1 MIVPYL
7 RQDLEIFRGNS
18 REDGSPAWLLYD
30 AVRNKY
36 FTLGLTAFRL
46 INNWSGGEDIQNFEK
61 KINSQGIETTGDE
74 IKSFVSFL
82 QQNNLIIQPQGQG
95 VPFLMQQKN
104 SLKKSWLMHL
114 IHSYLFFKVPLFKPD
129 EWLER
134 TLDKVKFLGSK
145 KIRNIIYLLGFI
157 GLFFVIQQFENFTKT
172 FLYFFSFK
180 GLMIYFITLIL
191 VKCLHELGHAYVAKY
206 HGCRVSAIGI
216 AFLVFFPFLY
226 TDTTDAWR
234 LRNHKDRLLI
244 NFAGILTELHLAL
257 IATFVWGILPE
268 GGLKSAAFF
277 IATTSWI
284 SSIVIN
290 VSPFMRFDGYYVFS
304 DWLKAEN
311 LQPRSFA
318 LAKWKIRE
326 TLFGFNHKP
335 PEEINPSR
343 RWTFIIYAWSTWIYR
358 FFLFIGIALLVY
370 YFAFKVLGIILFVIE
385 IYWFIMLPIL
395 KELKQWWMMRS
406 EIKINKQSFRTISIL
421 IICLMILFLPWKSSM
436 KIPAIY
442 VSEKYSKIYAPYPAK
457 IKEVFIVKEQEVD
470 LGQNL
475 IELYSPELDE
485 EINSIQRK
493 IQLTKTK
500 INRMSGTSGNMDEY
514 LTYQQRFIALQS
526 ELSGLIKIREK
537 LVIKA
542 PNKGKVKDLASLSNN
557 MWVSNLDQLLGIVHY
572 GTGNVKAFIKEEQI
586 DRFQENTPAVFIP
599 NDGDHKKIHLISK
612 KLDLSAVNNL
622 PYISLASIHNGPI
635 GIRNFTSGEYQYRP
649 ETAHY
654 VADFKLVNKSSIK
667 FELPGYVH
675 IEGSRY
681 SPFVKLFKMYL
692 LFLSEKVAYNKD

>member
-1 MIVPYL
+1 MIIPYL

-36 FTLGLTAFRL
+36 FTVGLTAFRL
-46 INNWSGGEDIQNFEK
+46 IKNWRGGEDIQNFEK

-74 IKSFVSFL
+74 IKSFIGFL

-104 SLKKSWLMHL
+104 SLKKSWIMNL
-114 IHSYLFFKVPLFKPD
+114 IHSYLFFKIPLFTPD
-129 EWLER
+129 EWLGR
-134 TLDKVKFLGSK
+134 TLNKVKFLGSK
-145 KIRNIIYLLGFI
+145 KIRNIIYILGFI

-172 FLYFFSFK
+172 FLYFFSLK
-180 GLMIYFITLIL
+180 GLMIYFITLVF
-191 VKCLHELGHAYVAKY
+191 VKCLHELGHAYIAKY

-257 IATFVWGILPE
+257 IATFVWGVLPE

-284 SSIVIN
+284 SSIAIN

-335 PEEINPSR
+335 PEEISPSR
-343 RWTFIIYAWSTWIYR
+343 RWTFIIYAWSTWVYR

-370 YFAFKVLGIILFVIE
+370 YFAFKVLGIILFAIE
-385 IYWFIMLPIL
+385 IYWFIMLPII
-395 KELKQWWMMRS
+395 KEMKQWWMMRS
-406 EIKINKQSFRTISIL
+406 EMKLNKQTFRTISIL
-421 IICLMILFLPWKSSM
+421 TITLMVLFLPWKSSM
-436 KIPAIY
+436 KIPAVYI
-442 VSEKYSKIYAPYPAK
+442 SEKYSKIYSPYPAK
-457 IKEVFIVKEQEVD
+457 IKSVFITKDQEVEA
-470 LGQNL
+470 GQNL
-475 IELYSPELDE
+475 IELYSPELDK
-485 EINSIQRK
+485 EINSIRRK
-493 IQLTKTK
+493 LLLTKTK

-514 LTYQQRFIALQS
+514 LTYNQRLIALQS
-526 ELSGLIKIREK
+526 ELSGLTKTREK

-542 PNKGKVKDLASLSNN
+542 PNKGKVKDLVSLSNE

-572 GTGNVKAFIKEEQI
+572 GTGNVKAFIREEQI

-599 NDGDHKKIHLISK
+599 NDGDHKKIHLISN
-612 KLDLSAVNNL
+612 KLDLSSVNNL
-622 PYISLASIHNGPI
+622 PYVALASIHSGPI
-635 GIRNFTSGEYQYRP
+635 AIRNFTSGEYQYRP

-654 VADFKLVNKSSIK
+654 IADFKLVNKSSIK

-675 IEGSRY
+675 VEGNRY
-681 SPFVKLFKMYL
+681 SPFVRFFRNVFSVLIRESGF
-692 LFLSEKVAYNKD
+692 

>member
-1 MIVPYL
+1 MIIPYL

-46 INNWSGGEDIQNFEK
+46 IKNWRGGEDIQNFEK
-61 KINSQGIETTGDE
+61 KINTQGIETTGDE
-74 IKSFVSFL
+74 IKSFVGFL

-95 VPFLMQQKN
+95 VPYLMQQKN
-104 SLKKSWLMHL
+104 SLKKSWLMNL
-114 IHSYLFFKVPLFKPD
+114 IHSYLFFKIPLFTPD
-129 EWLER
+129 EWLGR
-134 TLDKVKFLGSK
+134 TYNKVKFLGSK
-145 KIRNIIYLLGFI
+145 KVRNIIYILGFI
-157 GLFFVIQQFENFTKT
+157 GLFLVIQQFENFSKT
-172 FLYFFSFK
+172 FLYFFSIK
-180 GLMIYFITLIL
+180 GLMLYFITLVF
-191 VKCLHELGHAYVAKY
+191 VKCLHELGHAYIAKH

-234 LRNHKDRLLI
+234 LRNHKERLLI
-244 NFAGILTELHLAL
+244 NFAGIFTELHLAL

-284 SSIVIN
+284 SSIAIN

-318 LAKWKIRE
+318 LAKWKTRE

-343 RWTFIIYAWSTWIYR
+343 RWTFIIYAWSTWVYR
-358 FFLFIGIALLVY
+358 LFLFIGIALLVY
-370 YFAFKVLGIILFVIE
+370 YFAFKVLGIILFAIE
-385 IYWFIMLPIL
+385 IYWFIMLPII
-395 KELKQWWMMRS
+395 KEMKQWWMMRS
-406 EIKINKQSFRTISIL
+406 EMRINKQTFRTTAIL
-421 IICLMILFLPWKSSM
+421 IITLMVLFLPWKSSM
-436 KIPAIY
+436 KIPAVYI
-442 VSEKYSKIYAPYPAK
+442 SEKYSKIYSPYPAK
-457 IKEVFIVKEQEVD
+457 IKSVLITKDQEVEV
-470 LGQNL
+470 GQNL
-475 IELYSPELDE
+475 IELYSPELDKD
-485 EINSIQRK
+485 INSIRRK
-493 IQLTKTK
+493 ILLTKTK

-514 LTYQQRFIALQS
+514 LTYNQRLIALKS
-526 ELSGLIKIREK
+526 ELSGLTKTKEK
-537 LVIKA
+537 LVVKA
-542 PNKGKVKDLASLSNN
+542 PNKGKVKDLVSLSNE

-572 GTGNVKAFIKEEQI
+572 GTGSVKAFIREEHI

-599 NDGDHKKIHLISK
+599 NDGDHKKIHLISS
-612 KLDLSAVNNL
+612 KLDLSSVNNL
-622 PYISLASIHNGPI
+622 PYIALSSIHSGPI
-635 GIRNFTSGEYQYRP
+635 AIRNFTSGEYQYRP

-654 VADFKLVNKSSIK
+654 VADFKLVNESRIK

-675 IEGSRY
+675 VEGNRY
-681 SPFVKLFKMYL
+681 SPFIRFFRNVFSVLIRESGF
-692 LFLSEKVAYNKD
+692 

>member
-1 MIVPYL
+1 MIIPYL

-36 FTLGLTAFRL
+36 FTVGLTAFRL
-46 INNWSGGEDIQNFEK
+46 IKNWRGGEDIQNFEK

-74 IKSFVSFL
+74 IKSFIGFL

-95 VPFLMQQKN
+95 VPYLMQQKN
-104 SLKKSWLMHL
+104 SLKKSWIMNL
-114 IHSYLFFKVPLFKPD
+114 IHSYLFFKIPLFTPD
-129 EWLER
+129 EWLGR
-134 TLDKVKFLGSK
+134 TLHKVKFLGSK
-145 KIRNIIYLLGFI
+145 KIRNIIYILGFI
-157 GLFFVIQQFENFTKT
+157 GLFLVIQQFENFAKT

-180 GLMIYFITLIL
+180 GLMIYFVTLVF
-191 VKCLHELGHAYVAKY
+191 VKCLHELGHAYIAKY

-284 SSIVIN
+284 SSIAIN

-318 LAKWKIRE
+318 LAKWKVRE

-343 RWTFIIYAWSTWIYR
+343 RWTFIIYAWSTWVYR

-370 YFAFKVLGIILFVIE
+370 YFAFKVLGIILFAIE
-385 IYWFIMLPIL
+385 IYWFIMLPII
-395 KELKQWWMMRS
+395 KEMKQWWMMRS
-406 EIKINKQSFRTISIL
+406 EMKLNKQTFRTVCIL
-421 IICLMILFLPWKSSM
+421 IITLMVLFLPWKSSM
-436 KIPAIY
+436 KIPAVYI
-442 VSEKYSKIYAPYPAK
+442 SEKYSKIYSPYPAK
-457 IKEVFIVKEQEVD
+457 IKSVFITKDQEVEA
-470 LGQNL
+470 GQNL
-475 IELYSPELDE
+475 IELYSPGLDQ
-485 EINSIQRK
+485 EINSIRRK
-493 IQLTKTK
+493 ILLTKTK

-514 LTYQQRFIALQS
+514 LTYNQRLIALQS
-526 ELSGLIKIREK
+526 ELSGLTKTKEK

-542 PNKGKVKDLASLSNN
+542 PNKGKVKDLVSLSNE

-572 GTGNVKAFIKEEQI
+572 GTGNVKAFIREEQI

-599 NDGDHKKIHLISK
+599 NDGDHKKIHLISN
-612 KLDLSAVNNL
+612 KLDLSSVNNL
-622 PYISLASIHNGPI
+622 PYIALASIHNGPI
-635 GIRNFTSGEYQYRP
+635 AIRNFTSGEYQYRP

-654 VADFKLVNKSSIK
+654 VADFKLVNESRIK

-675 IEGSRY
+675 VEGNRY
-681 SPFVKLFKMYL
+681 SPFVRFFRNVFSVLIRESGF
-692 LFLSEKVAYNKD
+692 

>member
-1 MIVPYL
+1 MIIPYL

-46 INNWSGGEDIQNFEK
+46 IKNWRGGEDIQNFEK
-61 KINSQGIETTGDE
+61 KINTQGIETTGEE
-74 IKSFVSFL
+74 IKSFVGFL

-95 VPFLMQQKN
+95 VAYLMQQKN
-104 SLKKSWLMHL
+104 SLKKSWIMNL
-114 IHSYLFFKVPLFKPD
+114 IHSYLFFKIPLFTPD
-129 EWLER
+129 EWLGR
-134 TLDKVKFLGSK
+134 TFSKVKFLGSK
-145 KIRNIIYLLGFI
+145 KIRNIIYILGFI
-157 GLFFVIQQFENFTKT
+157 GLFLVIQQFENFAKT
-172 FLYFFSFK
+172 FLYFFSIK
-180 GLMIYFITLIL
+180 GLMLYFITLVF
-191 VKCLHELGHAYVAKY
+191 VKCLHELGHAYVAKHY
-206 HGCRVSAIGI
+206 GCRVSAIGI

-234 LRNHKDRLLI
+234 LRNHKERLLI

-284 SSIVIN
+284 SSIAIN

-311 LQPRSFA
+311 LQPRAFA
-318 LAKWKIRE
+318 LAKWKTRE

-370 YFAFKVLGIILFVIE
+370 YFAFKVLGIILFAIE
-385 IYWFIMLPIL
+385 IYWFIMLPII
-395 KELKQWWMMRS
+395 KEMKQWWLMRS
-406 EIKINKQSFRTISIL
+406 EMKINKQTFRTTAIL
-421 IICLMILFLPWKSSM
+421 IITLMVLFLPWKSSM
-436 KIPAIY
+436 KIPAVY
-442 VSEKYSKIYAPYPAK
+442 VSEKYSKIYSPYPAK
-457 IKEVFIVKEQEVD
+457 IRSVFVTKDQEVEA
-470 LGQNL
+470 GQNL
-475 IELYSPELDE
+475 IELYSPRLDK
-485 EINSIQRK
+485 EINSIRRK
-493 IQLTKTK
+493 ILLTKTK

-514 LTYQQRFIALQS
+514 LTYNQRLIALQS
-526 ELSGLIKIREK
+526 EFSGLTQTKEK
-537 LVIKA
+537 LIIKA
-542 PNKGKVKDLASLSNN
+542 PNKGKVKDLVSLSSE

-572 GTGNVKAFIKEEQI
+572 GTGNVKAFIREEQI

-599 NDGDHKKIHLISK
+599 NDGDHKKIHLISN
-612 KLDLSAVNNL
+612 KLDLSSVNNL
-622 PYISLASIHNGPI
+622 PYIALASIHSGPI
-635 GIRNFTSGEYQYRP
+635 AIRNFTSGEYQYRP

-654 VADFKLVNKSSIK
+654 IADFKLVNESPIK

-675 IEGSRY
+675 VEGNRY
-681 SPFVKLFKMYL
+681 SPFIRFFRNVFSVLIRESGF
-692 LFLSEKVAYNKD
+692 

>member
-1 MIVPYL
+1 MIIPYL

-36 FTLGLTAFRL
+36 FTVGLTAFRL
-46 INNWSGGEDIQNFEK
+46 IKNWRGGEDIQNFEK

-74 IKSFVSFL
+74 IKSFIGFL

-104 SLKKSWLMHL
+104 SLKKSWIMNL
-114 IHSYLFFKVPLFKPD
+114 IHSYLFFKIPLFTPD
-129 EWLER
+129 EWLGR
-134 TLDKVKFLGSK
+134 TLNKVKFLGSK
-145 KIRNIIYLLGFI
+145 KIRNIIYILGFI

-172 FLYFFSFK
+172 FLYFFSLK
-180 GLMIYFITLIL
+180 GLMIYFITLVF
-191 VKCLHELGHAYVAKY
+191 VKCLHELGHAYIAKY

-257 IATFVWGILPE
+257 IATFVWGVLPE

-284 SSIVIN
+284 SSIAIN

-335 PEEINPSR
+335 PEEISPSR
-343 RWTFIIYAWSTWIYR
+343 RWTFIIYAWSTWVYR

-370 YFAFKVLGIILFVIE
+370 YFAFKVLGIILFAIE
-385 IYWFIMLPIL
+385 IYWFIMLPII
-395 KELKQWWMMRS
+395 KEMKQWWMMRS
-406 EIKINKQSFRTISIL
+406 EMKLNKQTFRTISIL
-421 IICLMILFLPWKSSM
+421 TITLMVLFLPWKSSM
-436 KIPAIY
+436 KIPAVYI
-442 VSEKYSKIYAPYPAK
+442 SEKYSKIYSPYPAK
-457 IKEVFIVKEQEVD
+457 IKSVFITKDQEVEA
-470 LGQNL
+470 GQNL
-475 IELYSPELDE
+475 IELYSPELDK
-485 EINSIQRK
+485 EINSIRRK
-493 IQLTKTK
+493 LLLTKTK

-514 LTYQQRFIALQS
+514 LTYNQRLIALQS
-526 ELSGLIKIREK
+526 ELSGLTKTKEK

-542 PNKGKVKDLASLSNN
+542 PNKGKVKDLVSLSNE

-572 GTGNVKAFIKEEQI
+572 GTGNVKAFIREEQI

-599 NDGDHKKIHLISK
+599 NDGDHKKIHLISN
-612 KLDLSAVNNL
+612 KLDLSSVNNL
-622 PYISLASIHNGPI
+622 PYVALASIHSGPI
-635 GIRNFTSGEYQYRP
+635 AIRNFTSGEYQYRP

-654 VADFKLVNKSSIK
+654 IADFKLVNKSSIK

-675 IEGSRY
+675 VEGNRY
-681 SPFVKLFKMYL
+681 SPFVRFFRNVFSVLIRESGF
-692 LFLSEKVAYNKD
+692 

>member
-1 MIVPYL
+1 MIIPYL

-36 FTLGLTAFRL
+36 FTVGLTAFRL
-46 INNWSGGEDIQNFEK
+46 IKNWRGGEDIQNFEK
-61 KINSQGIETTGDE
+61 KINSQGIETTGEE
-74 IKSFVSFL
+74 IKSFIGFL

-104 SLKKSWLMHL
+104 SLKKSWIMNL
-114 IHSYLFFKVPLFKPD
+114 IHSYLFFKIPLFTPD
-129 EWLER
+129 EWLGR
-134 TLDKVKFLGSK
+134 TLNKVKFLGSK
-145 KIRNIIYLLGFI
+145 KIRNIIYILGFI

-172 FLYFFSFK
+172 FLYFFSLK
-180 GLMIYFITLIL
+180 GLMIYFITLVF
-191 VKCLHELGHAYVAKY
+191 VKCLHELGHAYIAKY

-257 IATFVWGILPE
+257 IATFVWGVLPE

-284 SSIVIN
+284 SSIAIN

-318 LAKWKIRE
+318 LAKWKVRE

-335 PEEINPSR
+335 PEEISPSR
-343 RWTFIIYAWSTWIYR
+343 RWTFIIYAWSTWVYR

-370 YFAFKVLGIILFVIE
+370 YFAFKVLGIILFAIE
-385 IYWFIMLPIL
+385 IYWFIMLPII
-395 KELKQWWMMRS
+395 KEMKQWWMMRS
-406 EIKINKQSFRTISIL
+406 EMKLNKQTFRTISIL
-421 IICLMILFLPWKSSM
+421 TITLMVLFLPWKSSM
-436 KIPAIY
+436 KIPAVYI
-442 VSEKYSKIYAPYPAK
+442 SEKYSKIYSPYPAK
-457 IKEVFIVKEQEVD
+457 IKSVFITKDQEVEA
-470 LGQNL
+470 GQNL
-475 IELYSPELDE
+475 IELYSPELDK
-485 EINSIQRK
+485 EINSIRRK
-493 IQLTKTK
+493 ILLTKTK

-514 LTYQQRFIALQS
+514 LTYNQRLIALQS
-526 ELSGLIKIREK
+526 ELSGLTKTKEK

-542 PNKGKVKDLASLSNN
+542 PNKGKVKDLVSLSNE

-572 GTGNVKAFIKEEQI
+572 GTGNVKAFIREEQI

-599 NDGDHKKIHLISK
+599 NDGDHKKIHLISN
-612 KLDLSAVNNL
+612 KLDLSSVNNL
-622 PYISLASIHNGPI
+622 PYVALASIHSGPI
-635 GIRNFTSGEYQYRP
+635 AIRNFTSGEYQYRP

-654 VADFKLVNKSSIK
+654 IADFKLVNKSSIK

-675 IEGSRY
+675 VEGNRY
-681 SPFVKLFKMYL
+681 SPFVRFFRNVFSVLIRESGF
-692 LFLSEKVAYNKD
+692 

>member
-1 MIVPYL
+1 MIIPYL

-36 FTLGLTAFRL
+36 FTVGLTAFRL
-46 INNWSGGEDIQNFEK
+46 IKNWRGGEDIQNFEK

-74 IKSFVSFL
+74 IKSFIGFL

-104 SLKKSWLMHL
+104 SLKKSWIMNL
-114 IHSYLFFKVPLFKPD
+114 IHSYLFFKIPLFTPD
-129 EWLER
+129 EWLGR
-134 TLDKVKFLGSK
+134 TLNKVKFLGSK
-145 KIRNIIYLLGFI
+145 KIRNIIYILGFI

-172 FLYFFSFK
+172 FLYFFSIK
-180 GLMIYFITLIL
+180 GLMIYFITLVF
-191 VKCLHELGHAYVAKY
+191 VKCLHELGHAYIAKY

-257 IATFVWGILPE
+257 IATFVWGVLPE

-284 SSIVIN
+284 SSIAIN

-335 PEEINPSR
+335 PEEISPSR
-343 RWTFIIYAWSTWIYR
+343 RWTFIIYAWSTWVYR

-370 YFAFKVLGIILFVIE
+370 YFAFKVLGIILFAIE
-385 IYWFIMLPIL
+385 IYWFIMLPII
-395 KELKQWWMMRS
+395 KEMKQWWMMRS
-406 EIKINKQSFRTISIL
+406 EMKLNKQTFRTISIL
-421 IICLMILFLPWKSSM
+421 TITLMVLFLPWKSSM
-436 KIPAIY
+436 KIPAVYI
-442 VSEKYSKIYAPYPAK
+442 SEKYSKIYSPYPAK
-457 IKEVFIVKEQEVD
+457 IKSVFITKDQEVEA
-470 LGQNL
+470 GQNL
-475 IELYSPELDE
+475 IELYSPELDK
-485 EINSIQRK
+485 EINSIRRK
-493 IQLTKTK
+493 LLLTKTK

-514 LTYQQRFIALQS
+514 LTYNQRLIALQS
-526 ELSGLIKIREK
+526 ELSGLTKTKEK

-542 PNKGKVKDLASLSNN
+542 PNKGKVKDLVSLSNE

-572 GTGNVKAFIKEEQI
+572 GTGNVKAFIREEQI

-599 NDGDHKKIHLISK
+599 NDGDHKKIHLISN
-612 KLDLSAVNNL
+612 KLDLSSVNNL
-622 PYISLASIHNGPI
+622 PYVALASIHSGPI
-635 GIRNFTSGEYQYRP
+635 AIRNFTSGEYQYRP

-654 VADFKLVNKSSIK
+654 IADFKLVNKSSIK

-675 IEGSRY
+675 VEGNRY
-681 SPFVKLFKMYL
+681 SPFVRFFRNVFSVLIRESGF
-692 LFLSEKVAYNKD
+692 

>member
-1 MIVPYL
+1 MIIPYL

-36 FTLGLTAFRL
+36 FTVGLTAFRL
-46 INNWSGGEDIQNFEK
+46 IKNWRGGEDIQNFEK

-74 IKSFVSFL
+74 IKSFIGFL

-95 VPFLMQQKN
+95 VPYLMQQKN
-104 SLKKSWLMHL
+104 SLKKSWIMNL
-114 IHSYLFFKVPLFKPD
+114 IHSYLFFKIPLFTPD
-129 EWLER
+129 EWLGR
-134 TLDKVKFLGSK
+134 TFSKVKFLGSK
-145 KIRNIIYLLGFI
+145 KIRNIIYILGFI
-157 GLFFVIQQFENFTKT
+157 GLFLVIQQFENFAKT
-172 FLYFFSFK
+172 FLYFFSIK
-180 GLMIYFITLIL
+180 GLMLYFITLVF
-191 VKCLHELGHAYVAKY
+191 VKCLHELGHAYVAKHY
-206 HGCRVSAIGI
+206 GCRVSAIGI

-234 LRNHKDRLLI
+234 LRNHKERLLI

-284 SSIVIN
+284 SSIAIN

-311 LQPRSFA
+311 LQPRAFA
-318 LAKWKIRE
+318 LAKWKTRE

-343 RWTFIIYAWSTWIYR
+343 RWTFIIYAWSTSIYR

-370 YFAFKVLGIILFVIE
+370 YFAFKVLGIILFAIE
-385 IYWFIMLPIL
+385 IYWFIMLPII
-395 KELKQWWMMRS
+395 KEMKQWWLMRS
-406 EIKINKQSFRTISIL
+406 EMKINKQTFRTTAIL
-421 IICLMILFLPWKSSM
+421 IITLMVLFLPWKSSM
-436 KIPAIY
+436 KIPAVY
-442 VSEKYSKIYAPYPAK
+442 VSEKYSKIYSPYPAK
-457 IKEVFIVKEQEVD
+457 IRSVFVTKDQEVEA
-470 LGQNL
+470 GQNL
-475 IELYSPELDE
+475 IELYSPRLDQ
-485 EINSIQRK
+485 EINSIRRK
-493 IQLTKTK
+493 ILLTKTK

-514 LTYQQRFIALQS
+514 LTYNQRLIALQS
-526 ELSGLIKIREK
+526 ELSGLTQTKEK

-542 PNKGKVKDLASLSNN
+542 PNKGKVKDLVSLSSE

-572 GTGNVKAFIKEEQI
+572 GTGNVKAFIREEQI

-599 NDGDHKKIHLISK
+599 NDGDHKKIHLISN
-612 KLDLSAVNNL
+612 KLDLSSVNNL
-622 PYISLASIHNGPI
+622 PYIALASIHSGPI
-635 GIRNFTSGEYQYRP
+635 AIRNFTSGEYQYRP

-654 VADFKLVNKSSIK
+654 IADFKLVNQSPIK

-675 IEGSRY
+675 VEGNRY
-681 SPFVKLFKMYL
+681 SPFIRFFRNVFSVLIRESGF
-692 LFLSEKVAYNKD
+692 

>member
-1 MIVPYL
+1 MIIPYL

-36 FTLGLTAFRL
+36 FTVGLTAFRL
-46 INNWSGGEDIQNFEK
+46 IKNWRGGEDIQNFEK

-74 IKSFVSFL
+74 IKSFIGFL

-104 SLKKSWLMHL
+104 SLKKSWIMNL
-114 IHSYLFFKVPLFKPD
+114 IHSYLFFKIPLFTPD
-129 EWLER
+129 EWLGR
-134 TLDKVKFLGSK
+134 TLNKVKFLGSK
-145 KIRNIIYLLGFI
+145 KIRNIIYILGFI

-172 FLYFFSFK
+172 FLYFFSLK
-180 GLMIYFITLIL
+180 GLMIYFITLVF
-191 VKCLHELGHAYVAKY
+191 VKCLHELGHAYIAKY

-257 IATFVWGILPE
+257 IATFVWGVLPE

-284 SSIVIN
+284 SSIAIN

-335 PEEINPSR
+335 PEEISPSR
-343 RWTFIIYAWSTWIYR
+343 RWTFIIYAWSTWVYR

-370 YFAFKVLGIILFVIE
+370 YFAFKVLGIILFAIE
-385 IYWFIMLPIL
+385 IYWFIMLPII
-395 KELKQWWMMRS
+395 KEMKQWWMMRS
-406 EIKINKQSFRTISIL
+406 EMKLNKQTFRTISIL
-421 IICLMILFLPWKSSM
+421 TITLMVLFLPWKSSM
-436 KIPAIY
+436 KIPAVYI
-442 VSEKYSKIYAPYPAK
+442 SEKYSKIYSPYPAK
-457 IKEVFIVKEQEVD
+457 IKSVFITKDQEVEA
-470 LGQNL
+470 GQNL
-475 IELYSPELDE
+475 IELYSPELDK
-485 EINSIQRK
+485 EINSIRRK
-493 IQLTKTK
+493 ILLTKTK

-514 LTYQQRFIALQS
+514 LTYNQRLIALQS
-526 ELSGLIKIREK
+526 ELSGLTKTKEK

-542 PNKGKVKDLASLSNN
+542 PNKGKVKDLVSLSND

-572 GTGNVKAFIKEEQI
+572 GTGNVKAFIREEQI

-599 NDGDHKKIHLISK
+599 NDGDHKKIHLISN
-612 KLDLSAVNNL
+612 KLDLSSVNNL
-622 PYISLASIHNGPI
+622 PYVALASIHSGPI
-635 GIRNFTSGEYQYRP
+635 AIRNFTSGEYQYRP

-654 VADFKLVNKSSIK
+654 IADFKLVNKSSIK

-675 IEGSRY
+675 VEGNRY
-681 SPFVKLFKMYL
+681 SPFVRFFRNVFSVLIRESGF
-692 LFLSEKVAYNKD
+692 

>member
-1 MIVPYL
+1 MIIPYL

-36 FTLGLTAFRL
+36 FTVGLTAFRL
-46 INNWSGGEDIQNFEK
+46 IKNWRGGEDIQNFEK

-74 IKSFVSFL
+74 IKSFIGFL

-104 SLKKSWLMHL
+104 SLKKSWIMNL
-114 IHSYLFFKVPLFKPD
+114 IHSYLFFKIPLFTPD
-129 EWLER
+129 EWLGR
-134 TLDKVKFLGSK
+134 TLNKVKFLGSK
-145 KIRNIIYLLGFI
+145 KIRNIIYILGFI

-172 FLYFFSFK
+172 FLYFFSLK
-180 GLMIYFITLIL
+180 GLMIYFITLVF
-191 VKCLHELGHAYVAKY
+191 VKCLHELGHAYIAKY

-257 IATFVWGILPE
+257 IATFVWGVLPE

-284 SSIVIN
+284 SSIAIN

-335 PEEINPSR
+335 PEEISPSR
-343 RWTFIIYAWSTWIYR
+343 RWTFIIYAWSTWVYR

-370 YFAFKVLGIILFVIE
+370 YFAFKVLGIILFAIE
-385 IYWFIMLPIL
+385 IYWFIMLPII
-395 KELKQWWMMRS
+395 KEMKQWWMMRS
-406 EIKINKQSFRTISIL
+406 EMKLNKQTFRTISIL
-421 IICLMILFLPWKSSM
+421 TITLMVLFLPWKSSM
-436 KIPAIY
+436 KIPAVYI
-442 VSEKYSKIYAPYPAK
+442 SEKYSKIYSPYPAK
-457 IKEVFIVKEQEVD
+457 IKSVFITKDQEVEA
-470 LGQNL
+470 GQNL
-475 IELYSPELDE
+475 IELYSPELDK
-485 EINSIQRK
+485 EINSIRRK
-493 IQLTKTK
+493 LLLTKTK

-514 LTYQQRFIALQS
+514 LTYNQRLIALQS
-526 ELSGLIKIREK
+526 ELSGLTKTREK

-542 PNKGKVKDLASLSNN
+542 PNKGKVKDLVSLSNE

-572 GTGNVKAFIKEEQI
+572 GTGNVKAFIREEQI

-599 NDGDHKKIHLISK
+599 NDGDHKKIHLISN
-612 KLDLSAVNNL
+612 KLDLSSVNNL
-622 PYISLASIHNGPI
+622 PYVALASIHNGPI
-635 GIRNFTSGEYQYRP
+635 AIRNFTSGEYQYRP

-654 VADFKLVNKSSIK
+654 IADFKLVNKSSIK

-675 IEGSRY
+675 VEGNRY
-681 SPFVKLFKMYL
+681 SPFVRFFRNVFSVLIRESGF
-692 LFLSEKVAYNKD
+692 

>member
-1 MIVPYL
+1 MIIPYL
-7 RQDLEIFRGNS
+7 RQDLEILRGNS

-36 FTLGLTAFRL
+36 FTLGLTAFKL
-46 INNWSGGEDIQNFEK
+46 IKNWKGGEDIQNFEK
-61 KINSQGIETTGDE
+61 KINLEGIETNSDE
-74 IKSFVSFL
+74 IKSFIGFL
-82 QQNNLIIQPQGQG
+82 QQNNLILQPSGQN
-95 VPFLMQQKN
+95 VSYLLQQKN
-104 SLKKSWLMHL
+104 SMKKSWMLNL
-114 IHSYLFFKVPLFKPD
+114 VHSYLFFKIPLFKPD
-129 EWLER
+129 EWLGKN
-134 TLDKVKFLGSK
+134 LSKVKNLGSAK
-145 KIRNIIYLLGFI
+145 FRNLIYILGFI
-157 GLFFVIQQFENFTKT
+157 GICLVIQQFEVFKKT
-172 FLYFFSFK
+172 FLYFFTFN
-180 GLMIYFITLIL
+180 GLMLYFITLIL
-191 VKCLHELGHAYVAKY
+191 VKCLHELGHAFVAKNY
-206 HGCRVSAIGI
+206 GCRVSAIGI

-234 LRNHKDRLLI
+234 LRNHKERLLI

-257 IATFVWGILPE
+257 IATFIWGLLPE
-268 GGLKSAAFF
+268 GGLKSAMFF

-284 SSIVIN
+284 SSLLIN

-318 LAKWKIRE
+318 LARWKIRE
-326 TLFGFNHKP
+326 TLFGLNHKP

-343 RWTFIIYAWSTWIYR
+343 RWTFIVYAWATWLYR

-370 YFAFKVLGIILFVIE
+370 HLAFKILGIILFIIE

-675 IEGSRY
+675 VEGNRY
-681 SPFVKLFKMYL
+681 SPFVRFFRNVFSVLVRESGF
-692 LFLSEKVAYNKD
+692 

>member
-1 MIVPYL
+1 MIIPYL

-46 INNWSGGEDIQNFEK
+46 IKNWRGGEDIQNFEK
-61 KINSQGIETTGDE
+61 KINTQGIETTGDE
-74 IKSFVSFL
+74 IKSFVGFL

-95 VPFLMQQKN
+95 VPYLMQQKN
-104 SLKKSWLMHL
+104 SLKKSWLMNL
-114 IHSYLFFKVPLFKPD
+114 IHSYLFFKIPLFTPD
-129 EWLER
+129 EWLGR
-134 TLDKVKFLGSK
+134 TYNKVKFLGSK
-145 KIRNIIYLLGFI
+145 KIRNIIYILGFI
-157 GLFFVIQQFENFTKT
+157 GLFLVIQQFENFSKT
-172 FLYFFSFK
+172 FLYFFSIK
-180 GLMIYFITLIL
+180 GLMLYFITLVF
-191 VKCLHELGHAYVAKY
+191 VKCLHELGHAYIAKH

-234 LRNHKDRLLI
+234 LRNHKERLLI
-244 NFAGILTELHLAL
+244 NFAGIFTELHLAL
-257 IATFVWGILPE
+257 IATFVWGVLPE

-284 SSIVIN
+284 SSIAIN

-318 LAKWKIRE
+318 LAKWKTRE

-343 RWTFIIYAWSTWIYR
+343 RWTFIIYAWSTWVYR
-358 FFLFIGIALLVY
+358 LFLFIGIALLVY
-370 YFAFKVLGIILFVIE
+370 YFAFKVLGIILFAIE
-385 IYWFIMLPIL
+385 IYWFIMLPII
-395 KELKQWWMMRS
+395 KEIKQWWLMRS
-406 EIKINKQSFRTISIL
+406 EMRINKQTFRTTAIL
-421 IICLMILFLPWKSSM
+421 IITLMVLFLPWKSSM
-436 KIPAIY
+436 KIPAVYI
-442 VSEKYSKIYAPYPAK
+442 SEKYSKIYSPYSAK
-457 IKEVFIVKEQEVD
+457 IKSVLITKDQEVE

-475 IELYSPELDE
+475 IELYSPELDKD
-485 EINSIQRK
+485 INSIRRK
-493 IQLTKTK
+493 ILLTKTK
-500 INRMSGTSGNMDEY
+500 INRISGTSGNMDEY
-514 LTYQQRFIALQS
+514 LTYNQRLIALQS
-526 ELSGLIKIREK
+526 ELSGLTKIKEK

-542 PNKGKVKDLASLSNN
+542 PNKGKVKDLVSLSNE

-572 GTGNVKAFIKEEQI
+572 GTGNVKAFIREEHI

-599 NDGDHKKIHLISK
+599 NDGDHKKIHLISS
-612 KLDLSAVNNL
+612 KLDLSSVNNL
-622 PYISLASIHNGPI
+622 PYIALSSIHSGPI
-635 GIRNFTSGEYQYRP
+635 AIRNFTSGEYQYRH

-675 IEGSRY
+675 VEGNRY
-681 SPFVKLFKMYL
+681 SPFVKFFRNVFSVLIRESGF
-692 LFLSEKVAYNKD
+692 

>member
-1 MIVPYL
+1 MIIPYL

-46 INNWSGGEDIQNFEK
+46 IKNWRGGEDIQNFEK
-61 KINSQGIETTGDE
+61 KINTQGIETTGDE
-74 IKSFVSFL
+74 IKSFVGFL

-95 VPFLMQQKN
+95 VPYLMQQKN
-104 SLKKSWLMHL
+104 SLKKSWLMNL
-114 IHSYLFFKVPLFKPD
+114 IHSYLFFKIPLFTPD
-129 EWLER
+129 ELLGR
-134 TLDKVKFLGSK
+134 TYNKVKFLGSK
-145 KIRNIIYLLGFI
+145 KIRNIIYILGFI
-157 GLFFVIQQFENFTKT
+157 GLFLVIQQFENFSKT
-172 FLYFFSFK
+172 FLYFFSIK
-180 GLMIYFITLIL
+180 GLMLYFITLVF
-191 VKCLHELGHAYVAKY
+191 VKCLHELGHAYIAKH

-234 LRNHKDRLLI
+234 LRNHKERLLI
-244 NFAGILTELHLAL
+244 NFAGIFTELHLAL
-257 IATFVWGILPE
+257 IATFVWGVLPE

-284 SSIVIN
+284 SSIAIN

-318 LAKWKIRE
+318 LAKWKTRE

-343 RWTFIIYAWSTWIYR
+343 RWTFIIYAWSTWVYR
-358 FFLFIGIALLVY
+358 LFLFIGIALLVY
-370 YFAFKVLGIILFVIE
+370 YFAFKVLGIILFAIE
-385 IYWFIMLPIL
+385 IYWFIMLPII
-395 KELKQWWMMRS
+395 KEIKQWWLMRS
-406 EIKINKQSFRTISIL
+406 EMRINKQTFRTTAIL
-421 IICLMILFLPWKSSM
+421 IITLMVLFLPWKSSM
-436 KIPAIY
+436 KIPAVYI
-442 VSEKYSKIYAPYPAK
+442 SEKYSKIYSPYSAK
-457 IKEVFIVKEQEVD
+457 IKSVLITKDQEVVV
-470 LGQNL
+470 GQNL
-475 IELYSPELDE
+475 IELYSPELDKD
-485 EINSIQRK
+485 INSIRRK
-493 IQLTKTK
+493 ILLTKTK

-514 LTYQQRFIALQS
+514 LTYNQRLIALQS
-526 ELSGLIKIREK
+526 ELSGLTKTKEK

-542 PNKGKVKDLASLSNN
+542 PNKGKVKDLVSLSNE

-572 GTGNVKAFIKEEQI
+572 GTGNVKAFIREEHI

-599 NDGDHKKIHLISK
+599 NDGDHKKIHLISS
-612 KLDLSAVNNL
+612 KLDLSSVNNL
-622 PYISLASIHNGPI
+622 PYIALSSIHSGPI
-635 GIRNFTSGEYQYRP
+635 AIRNFTSGEYQYRP

-675 IEGSRY
+675 VEGNRY
-681 SPFVKLFKMYL
+681 SPFVKFFRNVFSVLIRESGF
-692 LFLSEKVAYNKD
+692 

>member
-1 MIVPYL
+1 MIIPYL

-46 INNWSGGEDIQNFEK
+46 IKNWRGGEDIQNFEK
-61 KINSQGIETTGDE
+61 KINTQGIETTGDE
-74 IKSFVSFL
+74 IKSFVGFL

-95 VPFLMQQKN
+95 VPYLMQQKN
-104 SLKKSWLMHL
+104 SLKKSWLMNL
-114 IHSYLFFKVPLFKPD
+114 IHSYLFFKIPLFTPD
-129 EWLER
+129 EWLGR
-134 TLDKVKFLGSK
+134 TYNKVKFLGSK
-145 KIRNIIYLLGFI
+145 KIRNIIYILGFI
-157 GLFFVIQQFENFTKT
+157 GLFLVIQQFENFSKT
-172 FLYFFSFK
+172 FLYFFSIK
-180 GLMIYFITLIL
+180 GLMLYFITLVF
-191 VKCLHELGHAYVAKY
+191 VKCLHELGHAYIAKH

-234 LRNHKDRLLI
+234 LRNHKERLLI
-244 NFAGILTELHLAL
+244 NFAGIFTELHLAL
-257 IATFVWGILPE
+257 IATFVWGVLPE

-284 SSIVIN
+284 SSIAIN

-318 LAKWKIRE
+318 LAKWKTRE

-343 RWTFIIYAWSTWIYR
+343 RWTFIIYAWSTWVYR
-358 FFLFIGIALLVY
+358 LFLFIGIALLVY
-370 YFAFKVLGIILFVIE
+370 YFAFKVLGIILFAIE
-385 IYWFIMLPIL
+385 IYWFIMLPII
-395 KELKQWWMMRS
+395 KEIKQWWLMRS
-406 EIKINKQSFRTISIL
+406 EMRINKQTFRTTAIL
-421 IICLMILFLPWKSSM
+421 IITLMVLFLPWKSSM
-436 KIPAIY
+436 KIPAVYI
-442 VSEKYSKIYAPYPAK
+442 SEKYSKIYSPYSAK
-457 IKEVFIVKEQEVD
+457 IKSVLITKDQEVE

-475 IELYSPELDE
+475 IELYSPELDKD
-485 EINSIQRK
+485 INSIRRK
-493 IQLTKTK
+493 ILLTKTK

-514 LTYQQRFIALQS
+514 LTYNQRLIALQS
-526 ELSGLIKIREK
+526 ELSGLTKTKEK
-537 LVIKA
+537 LLIKA
-542 PNKGKVKDLASLSNN
+542 PNKGKVKDLVSLSNE

-572 GTGNVKAFIKEEQI
+572 GTGNVKAFIREEHI

-599 NDGDHKKIHLISK
+599 NDGDHKKIHLISS
-612 KLDLSAVNNL
+612 KLDLSSVNNL
-622 PYISLASIHNGPI
+622 PYIALSSIHSGPI
-635 GIRNFTSGEYQYRP
+635 AIRNFTSGEYQYRP

-675 IEGSRY
+675 VEGNRY
-681 SPFVKLFKMYL
+681 SPFVKFFRNVFSVLIRESGF
-692 LFLSEKVAYNKD
+692 

>member
-1 MIVPYL
+1 MIIPYL

-36 FTLGLTAFRL
+36 FTVGLTAFRL
-46 INNWSGGEDIQNFEK
+46 IKNWRGGEDIQNFEK

-74 IKSFVSFL
+74 IKSFIGFL

-95 VPFLMQQKN
+95 VPYLMQQKN
-104 SLKKSWLMHL
+104 SLKKSWIMNL
-114 IHSYLFFKVPLFKPD
+114 IHSYLFFKIPLFTPD
-129 EWLER
+129 EWLGR
-134 TLDKVKFLGSK
+134 TFSKVKFLGSK
-145 KIRNIIYLLGFI
+145 KIRNIIYILGFI
-157 GLFFVIQQFENFTKT
+157 GLFLVIQQFENFAKT

-180 GLMIYFITLIL
+180 GLMIYFITLVF
-191 VKCLHELGHAYVAKY
+191 VKCLHELGHAYIAKY

-257 IATFVWGILPE
+257 IATFIWGILPE

-284 SSIVIN
+284 SSIAIN
-290 VSPFMRFDGYYVFS
+290 VSPFMRFDGYYIFS

-318 LAKWKIRE
+318 LAKWKVRE

-370 YFAFKVLGIILFVIE
+370 YFAFKVLGIILFAIE
-385 IYWFIMLPIL
+385 IYWFIMLPII
-395 KELKQWWMMRS
+395 KEMKQWWMMRS
-406 EIKINKQSFRTISIL
+406 EMKLNKQTFRTVCIL
-421 IICLMILFLPWKSSM
+421 IITLMVLFLPWKSSM
-436 KIPAIY
+436 KIPAVYI
-442 VSEKYSKIYAPYPAK
+442 SEKYSKIYSPYPAK
-457 IKEVFIVKEQEVD
+457 IKSVFITKDQEVEA
-470 LGQNL
+470 GQNL
-475 IELYSPELDE
+475 IELYSPGLDQ
-485 EINSIQRK
+485 EINSIRRK
-493 IQLTKTK
+493 ILLTKTK

-514 LTYQQRFIALQS
+514 LTYNQRLIALQS
-526 ELSGLIKIREK
+526 ELSGLTKTKEK

-542 PNKGKVKDLASLSNN
+542 PNKGKVKDLVSLSNE

-572 GTGNVKAFIKEEQI
+572 GTGNVKAFIREEQI

-599 NDGDHKKIHLISK
+599 NDGDHKKIHLISN
-612 KLDLSAVNNL
+612 KLDLSSVNNL
-622 PYISLASIHNGPI
+622 PYIALASIHNGPI
-635 GIRNFTSGEYQYRP
+635 AIRNFTSGEYQYRP

-654 VADFKLVNKSSIK
+654 VADFKLVNESRIK

-675 IEGSRY
+675 VEGNRY
-681 SPFVKLFKMYL
+681 SPFIRFFRNVFSVLIRESGF
-692 LFLSEKVAYNKD
+692 

>member
-1 MIVPYL
+1 MIIPYL

-46 INNWSGGEDIQNFEK
+46 IKNWRGGEDIQNFEK
-61 KINSQGIETTGDE
+61 KINTQGIETTGEE
-74 IKSFVSFL
+74 IKSFVGFL

-95 VPFLMQQKN
+95 VAYLMQQKN
-104 SLKKSWLMHL
+104 SLKKSWIMNL
-114 IHSYLFFKVPLFKPD
+114 IHSYLFFKIPLFTPD
-129 EWLER
+129 EWLGR
-134 TLDKVKFLGSK
+134 TFSKVKFLGSK
-145 KIRNIIYLLGFI
+145 KIRNIIYILGFI
-157 GLFFVIQQFENFTKT
+157 GLFLVIQQFENFAKT
-172 FLYFFSFK
+172 FLYFFSIK
-180 GLMIYFITLIL
+180 GLMLYFITLVF
-191 VKCLHELGHAYVAKY
+191 VKCLHELGHAYVAKHY
-206 HGCRVSAIGI
+206 GCRVSAIGI

-234 LRNHKDRLLI
+234 LRNHKERLLI

-257 IATFVWGILPE
+257 IATFIWGILPE

-284 SSIVIN
+284 SSIAIN

-318 LAKWKIRE
+318 LAKWKVRE

-335 PEEINPSR
+335 PEEISPSR
-343 RWTFIIYAWSTWIYR
+343 RWTFIIYAWSTWVYR

-370 YFAFKVLGIILFVIE
+370 YFAFKVLGIILFAIE
-385 IYWFIMLPIL
+385 IYWFIMLPII
-395 KELKQWWMMRS
+395 KEMKQWWMMRS
-406 EIKINKQSFRTISIL
+406 EMKLNKQTFRTISIL
-421 IICLMILFLPWKSSM
+421 IITLMVLFLPWKSSM
-436 KIPAIY
+436 KIPAVYI
-442 VSEKYSKIYAPYPAK
+442 SEKYSKIYSPYPAK
-457 IKEVFIVKEQEVD
+457 IKSVFITKDQEVEA
-470 LGQNL
+470 GQNL
-475 IELYSPELDE
+475 IELYSPGLDQ
-485 EINSIQRK
+485 EINSIRRK
-493 IQLTKTK
+493 ILLTKTK

-514 LTYQQRFIALQS
+514 LTYNQRLIALQS
-526 ELSGLIKIREK
+526 ELSGLTNTKEK
-537 LVIKA
+537 LIIKA
-542 PNKGKVKDLASLSNN
+542 PNKGKVKDLVSLSNE

-572 GTGNVKAFIKEEQI
+572 GTGSVKAFIREEQI

-599 NDGDHKKIHLISK
+599 NDGDHKKIHLISN
-612 KLDLSAVNNL
+612 KLDLSSVNNL
-622 PYISLASIHNGPI
+622 PYIALASIHNGPI
-635 GIRNFTSGEYQYRP
+635 AIRNFTSGEYQYRP

-654 VADFKLVNKSSIK
+654 VADFKLVNESRIK

-675 IEGSRY
+675 VEGNRY
-681 SPFVKLFKMYL
+681 SPFVRFFRNVFSVLIRESGF
-692 LFLSEKVAYNKD
+692 

>member
-1 MIVPYL
+1 MIIPYL

-36 FTLGLTAFRL
+36 FTVGLTAFRL
-46 INNWSGGEDIQNFEK
+46 IKNWRGGEDIQNFEK

-74 IKSFVSFL
+74 IKSFIGFL

-95 VPFLMQQKN
+95 VPYLMQQKN
-104 SLKKSWLMHL
+104 SLKKSWIMNL
-114 IHSYLFFKVPLFKPD
+114 IHSYLFFKIPLFTPD
-129 EWLER
+129 EWLGR
-134 TLDKVKFLGSK
+134 TLHKVKFLGSK
-145 KIRNIIYLLGFI
+145 KIRNIIYILGFI

-172 FLYFFSFK
+172 FLYFFSLK
-180 GLMIYFITLIL
+180 GLMIYFITLVF
-191 VKCLHELGHAYVAKY
+191 VKCLHELGHAYIAKY

-257 IATFVWGILPE
+257 IATFVWGVLPE

-284 SSIVIN
+284 SSIAIN

-335 PEEINPSR
+335 PEEISPSR
-343 RWTFIIYAWSTWIYR
+343 RWTFIIYAWSTWVYR

-370 YFAFKVLGIILFVIE
+370 YFAFKVLGIILFAIE
-385 IYWFIMLPIL
+385 IYWFIMLPII
-395 KELKQWWMMRS
+395 KEMKQWWMMRS
-406 EIKINKQSFRTISIL
+406 EMKLNKQTFRTISIL
-421 IICLMILFLPWKSSM
+421 IITLMVLFLPWKSSM
-436 KIPAIY
+436 KIPAVYI
-442 VSEKYSKIYAPYPAK
+442 SEKYSKIYSPYPAK
-457 IKEVFIVKEQEVD
+457 IKSVFITKDQEVET
-470 LGQNL
+470 GQNL
-475 IELYSPELDE
+475 IELYSPGLDK
-485 EINSIQRK
+485 EINSIRRK
-493 IQLTKTK
+493 ILLTKTK

-514 LTYQQRFIALQS
+514 LTYNQRLIALQS
-526 ELSGLIKIREK
+526 ELSGLTKTKEK

-542 PNKGKVKDLASLSNN
+542 PNKGKVKDLVSLSNE

-572 GTGNVKAFIKEEQI
+572 GTGNVKAFIREEQI

-599 NDGDHKKIHLISK
+599 NDGDHKKIHLISN
-612 KLDLSAVNNL
+612 KLDLSSVNNL
-622 PYISLASIHNGPI
+622 PYIALASIHSGPI
-635 GIRNFTSGEYQYRP
+635 AIRNFTSGEYQYRP

-675 IEGSRY
+675 VEGNRY
-681 SPFVKLFKMYL
+681 SPFVRFFRNVFSVLIRESGF
-692 LFLSEKVAYNKD
+692 

>member
-1 MIVPYL
+1 MIIPYL

-46 INNWSGGEDIQNFEK
+46 IKNWRGGEDIQNFEK
-61 KINSQGIETTGDE
+61 KINTQGIETTGEE
-74 IKSFVSFL
+74 IKSFVGFL

-95 VPFLMQQKN
+95 VAYLMQQKN
-104 SLKKSWLMHL
+104 SLKKSWIMNL
-114 IHSYLFFKVPLFKPD
+114 IHSYLFFKIPLFTPD
-129 EWLER
+129 EWLGR
-134 TLDKVKFLGSK
+134 TYNKVKFLGSK
-145 KIRNIIYLLGFI
+145 KVRNIIYILGFI
-157 GLFFVIQQFENFTKT
+157 GLFLVIQQFENFSKT
-172 FLYFFSFK
+172 FLYFFSIK
-180 GLMIYFITLIL
+180 GLMLYFITLVF
-191 VKCLHELGHAYVAKY
+191 VKCLHELGHAYVAKHY
-206 HGCRVSAIGI
+206 GCRVSAIGI

-234 LRNHKDRLLI
+234 LRNHKERLLI
-244 NFAGILTELHLAL
+244 NFAGIFTELHLAL
-257 IATFVWGILPE
+257 IATFIWGILPE

-284 SSIVIN
+284 SSIAIN

-318 LAKWKIRE
+318 LAKWKTRE

-343 RWTFIIYAWSTWIYR
+343 RWTFIIYAWSTWVYR
-358 FFLFIGIALLVY
+358 LFLFIGIALLVY
-370 YFAFKVLGIILFVIE
+370 YFAFKVLGIILFAIE
-385 IYWFIMLPIL
+385 IYWFIMLPII
-395 KELKQWWMMRS
+395 KEMKQWWLMRS
-406 EIKINKQSFRTISIL
+406 EMKINKQTFRTTSIL
-421 IICLMILFLPWKSSM
+421 IITLMVLFLPWKSSM
-436 KIPAIY
+436 KIPAVYI
-442 VSEKYSKIYAPYPAK
+442 SEKYSKIYSPYPAK
-457 IKEVFIVKEQEVD
+457 IKSVLITKDQEVEV
-470 LGQNL
+470 GQNL
-475 IELYSPELDE
+475 IELYSPGLDQ
-485 EINSIQRK
+485 EINSIRRK
-493 IQLTKTK
+493 ILLTKTK

-514 LTYQQRFIALQS
+514 LTYNQRLIALQS
-526 ELSGLIKIREK
+526 ELFGLTNTKEK
-537 LVIKA
+537 LIIKA
-542 PNKGKVKDLASLSNN
+542 PNKGKVKDLISLSSE

-572 GTGNVKAFIKEEQI
+572 GTGSVKAFIREEQI

-599 NDGDHKKIHLISK
+599 NDGDHKKIHLISN
-612 KLDLSAVNNL
+612 KLDLSSVNNL
-622 PYISLASIHNGPI
+622 PYIALASIHNGPI
-635 GIRNFTSGEYQYRP
+635 AIRNFTSGEYQYRP

-654 VADFKLVNKSSIK
+654 VADFKLVNESRIK

-681 SPFVKLFKMYL
+681 SPFTKLFKNIIAIL
-692 LFLSEKVAYNKD
+692 VRESGF

>member
-1 MIVPYL
+1 MIIPYL

-46 INNWSGGEDIQNFEK
+46 IKNWRGGEDIQNFEK
-61 KINSQGIETTGDE
+61 KINTQGIETTGDE
-74 IKSFVSFL
+74 IKSFVGFL

-95 VPFLMQQKN
+95 VPYLMQQKN
-104 SLKKSWLMHL
+104 SLKKSWLMNL
-114 IHSYLFFKVPLFKPD
+114 IHSYLFFKIPLFTPD
-129 EWLER
+129 EWLGR
-134 TLDKVKFLGSK
+134 TYNKVKFLGSK
-145 KIRNIIYLLGFI
+145 KVRNIIYILGFI
-157 GLFFVIQQFENFTKT
+157 GLFLVIQQFENFSKT
-172 FLYFFSFK
+172 FLYFFSIK
-180 GLMIYFITLIL
+180 GLMLYFITLVF
-191 VKCLHELGHAYVAKY
+191 VKCLHELGHAYIAKH

-234 LRNHKDRLLI
+234 LRNHKERLLI
-244 NFAGILTELHLAL
+244 NFAGIFTELHLAL

-284 SSIVIN
+284 SSIAIN

-318 LAKWKIRE
+318 LAKWKTRE

-343 RWTFIIYAWSTWIYR
+343 RWTFIIYAWSTWVYR
-358 FFLFIGIALLVY
+358 LFLFIGIALLVY
-370 YFAFKVLGIILFVIE
+370 YFAFKVLGIILFAIE
-385 IYWFIMLPIL
+385 IYWFIMLPII
-395 KELKQWWMMRS
+395 KEMKQWWMMRS
-406 EIKINKQSFRTISIL
+406 EMRINKQTFRTTSIL
-421 IICLMILFLPWKSSM
+421 IITLMVLFLPWKSSM
-436 KIPAIY
+436 KIPAVYI
-442 VSEKYSKIYAPYPAK
+442 SEKYSKIYSPYPAK
-457 IKEVFIVKEQEVD
+457 IKSVLITKDQEVEV
-470 LGQNL
+470 GQNL
-475 IELYSPELDE
+475 IELYSPELDKD
-485 EINSIQRK
+485 INSIRRK
-493 IQLTKTK
+493 ILLTKTK

-514 LTYQQRFIALQS
+514 LTYNQRLIALQS
-526 ELSGLIKIREK
+526 ELSGLTKTKEK
-537 LVIKA
+537 LVVKA
-542 PNKGKVKDLASLSNN
+542 PNKGKVKDLVSLSNE

-572 GTGNVKAFIKEEQI
+572 GTGSVKAFIREEHI

-599 NDGDHKKIHLISK
+599 NDGDHKKIHLISS
-612 KLDLSAVNNL
+612 KLDLSSVNNL
-622 PYISLASIHNGPI
+622 PYIALSSIHSGPI
-635 GIRNFTSGEYQYRP
+635 AIRNFTSGEYQYRP

-654 VADFKLVNKSSIK
+654 IADFKLVNKSSIK

-675 IEGSRY
+675 VEGNRY
-681 SPFVKLFKMYL
+681 SPFVRFFRNVFSVLIRESGF
-692 LFLSEKVAYNKD
+692 

>member
-1 MIVPYL
+1 MIIPYL

-36 FTLGLTAFRL
+36 FTVGLTAFRL
-46 INNWSGGEDIQNFEK
+46 IKNWRGGEDIQNFEK
-61 KINSQGIETTGDE
+61 KINTQGIETTGDE
-74 IKSFVSFL
+74 IKSFIGFL

-95 VPFLMQQKN
+95 VPYLMQQKN
-104 SLKKSWLMHL
+104 SLKKSWIMNL
-114 IHSYLFFKVPLFKPD
+114 IHSYLFFKIPLFTPD
-129 EWLER
+129 EWLGR
-134 TLDKVKFLGSK
+134 TLHKVKFLGSK
-145 KIRNIIYLLGFI
+145 KIRNIIYILGFI

-180 GLMIYFITLIL
+180 GLMIYFITLVF
-191 VKCLHELGHAYVAKY
+191 VKCLHELGHAYIAKY

-284 SSIVIN
+284 SSIAIN

-335 PEEINPSR
+335 PEEISPSR
-343 RWTFIIYAWSTWIYR
+343 RWTFIIYAWATWVYR

-370 YFAFKVLGIILFVIE
+370 YFAFKVLGIILFAIE
-385 IYWFIMLPIL
+385 IYWFIMLPII
-395 KELKQWWMMRS
+395 KEMKQWWMMRS
-406 EIKINKQSFRTISIL
+406 EMKLNKQTFRTISIL
-421 IICLMILFLPWKSSM
+421 IIALMILFLPWKSSM
-436 KIPAIY
+436 KIPAVYI
-442 VSEKYSKIYAPYPAK
+442 SEKYSKIYSPYPAK
-457 IKEVFIVKEQEVD
+457 IKSVFITKDQEVEI
-470 LGQNL
+470 GQNL
-475 IELYSPELDE
+475 IELYSPGLDK
-485 EINSIQRK
+485 EINSIRRK
-493 IQLTKTK
+493 ILLTKTK

-514 LTYQQRFIALQS
+514 LTYNQRLIALRS
-526 ELSGLIKIREK
+526 ELSGLTKTKEK

-542 PNKGKVKDLASLSNN
+542 PNKGKVKDLVSLSNE

-599 NDGDHKKIHLISK
+599 NDGDHKKIHLISN
-612 KLDLSAVNNL
+612 KLDLSSVNNL
-622 PYISLASIHNGPI
+622 PYVALASIHSGPI
-635 GIRNFTSGEYQYRP
+635 AIRNFTSGEYQYRP

-654 VADFKLVNKSSIK
+654 IADFKLVNKSSIK

-675 IEGSRY
+675 VEGNRY
-681 SPFVKLFKMYL
+681 SPFVRFFRNVFSVLIRESGF
-692 LFLSEKVAYNKD
+692 

>member
-1 MIVPYL
+1 MIIPYL

-46 INNWSGGEDIQNFEK
+46 IKNWRGGEDIQNFEK
-61 KINSQGIETTGDE
+61 KINTQGIETTGEE
-74 IKSFVSFL
+74 IKSFVGFL

-95 VPFLMQQKN
+95 VAYLMQQKN
-104 SLKKSWLMHL
+104 SLKKSWIMNL
-114 IHSYLFFKVPLFKPD
+114 IHSYLFFKIPLFTPD
-129 EWLER
+129 EWLGR
-134 TLDKVKFLGSK
+134 TFSKVKFLGSK
-145 KIRNIIYLLGFI
+145 KIRNIIYILGFI
-157 GLFFVIQQFENFTKT
+157 GLFLVIQQFENFAKT
-172 FLYFFSFK
+172 FLYFFSIK
-180 GLMIYFITLIL
+180 GLMLYFITLVF
-191 VKCLHELGHAYVAKY
+191 VKCLHELGHAYVAKHY
-206 HGCRVSAIGI
+206 GCRVSAIGI

-234 LRNHKDRLLI
+234 LRNHKERLLI

-284 SSIVIN
+284 SSIAIN

-311 LQPRSFA
+311 LQPRAFA
-318 LAKWKIRE
+318 LAKWKTRE

-370 YFAFKVLGIILFVIE
+370 YFAFKVLGIILFAIE
-385 IYWFIMLPIL
+385 IYWFIMLPII
-395 KELKQWWMMRS
+395 KEMKQWWLMRS
-406 EIKINKQSFRTISIL
+406 EMKINKQTFRTTAIL
-421 IICLMILFLPWKSSM
+421 IITLMVLFLPWKSSM
-436 KIPAIY
+436 KIPAVY
-442 VSEKYSKIYAPYPAK
+442 VSEKYSKIYSPYPAK
-457 IKEVFIVKEQEVD
+457 IRSVFVTKDQEVEA
-470 LGQNL
+470 GQNL
-475 IELYSPELDE
+475 IELYSPRLDQ
-485 EINSIQRK
+485 EINSIRRK
-493 IQLTKTK
+493 ILLTKTK

-514 LTYQQRFIALQS
+514 LTYNQRLIALQS
-526 ELSGLIKIREK
+526 ELSGLTQTKEK

-542 PNKGKVKDLASLSNN
+542 PNKGKVKDLVSLSSE

-572 GTGNVKAFIKEEQI
+572 GTGNVKAFIREEQI

-599 NDGDHKKIHLISK
+599 NDGDHKKIHLISN
-612 KLDLSAVNNL
+612 KLDLSSVNNL
-622 PYISLASIHNGPI
+622 PYIALASIHSGPI
-635 GIRNFTSGEYQYRP
+635 AIRNFTSGEYQYRP

-654 VADFKLVNKSSIK
+654 IADFKLVNESPIK

-675 IEGSRY
+675 VEGNRY
-681 SPFVKLFKMYL
+681 SPFIRFFRNVFSVLIRESGF
-692 LFLSEKVAYNKD
+692 

>member
-1 MIVPYL
+1 MIIPYL

-36 FTLGLTAFRL
+36 FTVGLTAFRL
-46 INNWSGGEDIQNFEK
+46 IKNWRGGEDIQNFEK

-74 IKSFVSFL
+74 IKSFIGFL

-95 VPFLMQQKN
+95 VPYLMQQKN
-104 SLKKSWLMHL
+104 SLKKSWIMNL
-114 IHSYLFFKVPLFKPD
+114 IHSYLFFKIPLFTPD
-129 EWLER
+129 EWLGR
-134 TLDKVKFLGSK
+134 TFSKVKFLGSK
-145 KIRNIIYLLGFI
+145 KIRNIIYILGFI
-157 GLFFVIQQFENFTKT
+157 GLFLVIQQFENFAKT

-180 GLMIYFITLIL
+180 GLMIYFITLVF
-191 VKCLHELGHAYVAKY
+191 VKCLHELGHAYIAKY

-257 IATFVWGILPE
+257 IATFIWGILPE

-284 SSIVIN
+284 SSIAIN
-290 VSPFMRFDGYYVFS
+290 VSPFMRFDGYYIFS

-318 LAKWKIRE
+318 LAKWKVRE

-343 RWTFIIYAWSTWIYR
+343 RWTFIIYAWSTWVYR

-370 YFAFKVLGIILFVIE
+370 YFAFKVLGIILFAIE
-385 IYWFIMLPIL
+385 IYWFIMLPII
-395 KELKQWWMMRS
+395 KEMKQWWMMRS
-406 EIKINKQSFRTISIL
+406 KMKLNKQTFRTVCIL
-421 IICLMILFLPWKSSM
+421 IITLMVLFLPWKSSM
-436 KIPAIY
+436 KIPAVYI
-442 VSEKYSKIYAPYPAK
+442 SEKYSKIYSPYPAK
-457 IKEVFIVKEQEVD
+457 IKSVFITKDQEVEA
-470 LGQNL
+470 GQNL
-475 IELYSPELDE
+475 IELYSPGLDQ
-485 EINSIQRK
+485 EINSIRRK
-493 IQLTKTK
+493 ILLTKTK

-514 LTYQQRFIALQS
+514 LTYNQRLIALQS
-526 ELSGLIKIREK
+526 ELSGLTKTKEK

-542 PNKGKVKDLASLSNN
+542 PNKGKVKDLVSLSNE

-572 GTGNVKAFIKEEQI
+572 GTGNVKAFIREEQI

-599 NDGDHKKIHLISK
+599 NDGDHKKIHLISN
-612 KLDLSAVNNL
+612 KLDLSSVNNL
-622 PYISLASIHNGPI
+622 PYIALASIHNGPI
-635 GIRNFTSGEYQYRP
+635 AIRNFTSGEYQYRP

-654 VADFKLVNKSSIK
+654 VADFKLVNESRIK

-675 IEGSRY
+675 VEGNRY
-681 SPFVKLFKMYL
+681 SPFVRFFRNVFSVLIRESGF
-692 LFLSEKVAYNKD
+692 

>member
-1 MIVPYL
+1 MIIPYL

-36 FTLGLTAFRL
+36 FTVGLTAFRL
-46 INNWSGGEDIQNFEK
+46 IKNWRGGEDIQNFEK

-74 IKSFVSFL
+74 IKSFIGFL

-95 VPFLMQQKN
+95 VPYLMQQKN
-104 SLKKSWLMHL
+104 SLKKSWIMNL
-114 IHSYLFFKVPLFKPD
+114 IHSYLFFKIPLFTPD
-129 EWLER
+129 EWLGR
-134 TLDKVKFLGSK
+134 TLHKVKFLGSK
-145 KIRNIIYLLGFI
+145 KIRNIIYILGFI
-157 GLFFVIQQFENFTKT
+157 GLFLVIQQFENFAKT

-180 GLMIYFITLIL
+180 GLMIYFVTLVF
-191 VKCLHELGHAYVAKY
+191 VKCLHELGHAYIAKY

-284 SSIVIN
+284 SSIAIN

-318 LAKWKIRE
+318 LAKWKVRE

-343 RWTFIIYAWSTWIYR
+343 RWTFIIYAWSTWVYR

-370 YFAFKVLGIILFVIE
+370 YFAFKVLGIILFAIE
-385 IYWFIMLPIL
+385 IYWFIMLPII
-395 KELKQWWMMRS
+395 KEMKQWWMMRS
-406 EIKINKQSFRTISIL
+406 EMKLNKQTFRTVCIL
-421 IICLMILFLPWKSSM
+421 IITLMVLFLPWKSSM
-436 KIPAIY
+436 KIPAVYI
-442 VSEKYSKIYAPYPAK
+442 SEKYSKIYSPYPAK
-457 IKEVFIVKEQEVD
+457 IRSVFVTKDQEVEA
-470 LGQNL
+470 GQNL
-475 IELYSPELDE
+475 IELYSPGLDQ
-485 EINSIQRK
+485 EINSIRRK
-493 IQLTKTK
+493 ILLTKTK

-514 LTYQQRFIALQS
+514 LTYNQRLIALQS
-526 ELSGLIKIREK
+526 ELSGLTNTKEK
-537 LVIKA
+537 LIIKA
-542 PNKGKVKDLASLSNN
+542 PNKGKVKDLVSLSNE

-572 GTGNVKAFIKEEQI
+572 GTGSVKAFIREEQI

-599 NDGDHKKIHLISK
+599 NDGDHKKIHLISN
-612 KLDLSAVNNL
+612 KLDLSSVNNL
-622 PYISLASIHNGPI
+622 PYIALASIHNGPI
-635 GIRNFTSGEYQYRP
+635 AIRNFTSGEYQYRP

-654 VADFKLVNKSSIK
+654 VADFKLVNESRIK

-675 IEGSRY
+675 VEGNRY
-681 SPFVKLFKMYL
+681 SPFIRFFRNVFSVLIRESGF
-692 LFLSEKVAYNKD
+692 

>member
-1 MIVPYL
+1 MIIPYL

-36 FTLGLTAFRL
+36 FTVGLTAFRL
-46 INNWSGGEDIQNFEK
+46 IKNWRGGEDIQNFEK
-61 KINSQGIETTGDE
+61 KINSQGIETTGEE
-74 IKSFVSFL
+74 IKSFIGFL

-104 SLKKSWLMHL
+104 SLKKSWIMNL
-114 IHSYLFFKVPLFKPD
+114 IHSYLFFKIPLFTPD
-129 EWLER
+129 EWLGR
-134 TLDKVKFLGSK
+134 TLNKVKFLGSK
-145 KIRNIIYLLGFI
+145 KIRNIIYILGFI

-172 FLYFFSFK
+172 FLYFFSLK
-180 GLMIYFITLIL
+180 GLMIYFITLVF
-191 VKCLHELGHAYVAKY
+191 VKCLHELGHAYIAKY

-257 IATFVWGILPE
+257 IATFVWGVLPE
-268 GGLKSAAFF
+268 GVLKSAAFF

-284 SSIVIN
+284 SSIAIN

-318 LAKWKIRE
+318 LAKWKVRE

-335 PEEINPSR
+335 PEEISPSR
-343 RWTFIIYAWSTWIYR
+343 RWTFIIYAWSTWVYR

-370 YFAFKVLGIILFVIE
+370 YFAFKVLGIILFAIE
-385 IYWFIMLPIL
+385 IYWFIMLPII
-395 KELKQWWMMRS
+395 KEMKQWWMMRS
-406 EIKINKQSFRTISIL
+406 EMKLNKQTFRTISIL
-421 IICLMILFLPWKSSM
+421 TITLMVLFLPWKSSM
-436 KIPAIY
+436 KIPAVYI
-442 VSEKYSKIYAPYPAK
+442 SEKYSKIYSPYPAK
-457 IKEVFIVKEQEVD
+457 IKSVFITKDQEVEA
-470 LGQNL
+470 GQNL
-475 IELYSPELDE
+475 IELYSPELDK
-485 EINSIQRK
+485 EINSIRRK
-493 IQLTKTK
+493 ILLTKTK

-514 LTYQQRFIALQS
+514 LTYNQRLIALQS
-526 ELSGLIKIREK
+526 ELSGLTKTKEK

-542 PNKGKVKDLASLSNN
+542 PNKGKVKDLVSLSNE

-572 GTGNVKAFIKEEQI
+572 GTGNVKAFIREEQI

-599 NDGDHKKIHLISK
+599 NDGDHKKIHLVSN
-612 KLDLSAVNNL
+612 KLDLSSVNNL
-622 PYISLASIHNGPI
+622 PYVALASIHSGPI
-635 GIRNFTSGEYQYRP
+635 AIRNFTSGEYQYRP

-654 VADFKLVNKSSIK
+654 IADFKLVNKSSIK

-675 IEGSRY
+675 VEGNRY
-681 SPFVKLFKMYL
+681 SPFVRFFRNVFSVLIRESGF
-692 LFLSEKVAYNKD
+692 

>member
-1 MIVPYL
+1 MIIPYL

-36 FTLGLTAFRL
+36 FTVGLTAFRL
-46 INNWSGGEDIQNFEK
+46 IKNWRGGEDIQNFEK

-74 IKSFVSFL
+74 IKSFIGFL

-104 SLKKSWLMHL
+104 SLKKSWIMNL
-114 IHSYLFFKVPLFKPD
+114 IHSYLFFKIPLFTPD
-129 EWLER
+129 EWLGR
-134 TLDKVKFLGSK
+134 TLNKVKFLGSK
-145 KIRNIIYLLGFI
+145 KIRNIIYILGFI

-172 FLYFFSFK
+172 FLYFFSLK
-180 GLMIYFITLIL
+180 GLMIYFITLVF
-191 VKCLHELGHAYVAKY
+191 VKCLHELGHAYIAKY

-257 IATFVWGILPE
+257 IATFVWGVLPE

-284 SSIVIN
+284 SSIAIN

-318 LAKWKIRE
+318 LAKWKVRE

-335 PEEINPSR
+335 PEEISPSR
-343 RWTFIIYAWSTWIYR
+343 RWTFIIYAWSTWVYR

-370 YFAFKVLGIILFVIE
+370 YFAFKVLGIILFAIE
-385 IYWFIMLPIL
+385 IYWFIMLPII
-395 KELKQWWMMRS
+395 KEMKQWWMMRS
-406 EIKINKQSFRTISIL
+406 EMKLNKQTFRTISIL
-421 IICLMILFLPWKSSM
+421 TITLMVLFLPWKSSM
-436 KIPAIY
+436 KIPAVYI
-442 VSEKYSKIYAPYPAK
+442 SEKYSKIYSPYPAK
-457 IKEVFIVKEQEVD
+457 IKSVFITKDQEVEA
-470 LGQNL
+470 GQNL
-475 IELYSPELDE
+475 IELYSPELDK
-485 EINSIQRK
+485 EINSIRRK
-493 IQLTKTK
+493 IRLTKTK

-514 LTYQQRFIALQS
+514 LTYNQRLIALQS
-526 ELSGLIKIREK
+526 ELSGLTKTKEK

-542 PNKGKVKDLASLSNN
+542 PNKGKVKDLVSLSDE

-572 GTGNVKAFIKEEQI
+572 GTGNVKAFIREEQI

-599 NDGDHKKIHLISK
+599 NDGDHKKIHLISN
-612 KLDLSAVNNL
+612 KLDLSSVNNL
-622 PYISLASIHNGPI
+622 PYIALASIHSGPI
-635 GIRNFTSGEYQYRP
+635 AIRNFTSGEYQYRP

-654 VADFKLVNKSSIK
+654 IADFKLVNKSSIK

-675 IEGSRY
+675 VEGNRY
-681 SPFVKLFKMYL
+681 SPFVRFFRNVFSVLIRESGF
-692 LFLSEKVAYNKD
+692 

>member
-1 MIVPYL
+1 MIIPYL
-7 RQDLEIFRGNS
+7 RQDLEILRGNS

-46 INNWSGGEDIQNFEK
+46 IKNWRGGEDIQNFEK
-61 KINSQGIETTGDE
+61 KINTQGIETTGDE
-74 IKSFVSFL
+74 IKSFVGFL

-95 VPFLMQQKN
+95 VPYLMQQKN
-104 SLKKSWLMHL
+104 SLKKSWLMNL
-114 IHSYLFFKVPLFKPD
+114 IHSYLFFKIPLFTPD
-129 EWLER
+129 EWLGR
-134 TLDKVKFLGSK
+134 TYNKVKFLGSK
-145 KIRNIIYLLGFI
+145 KVRNIIYILGFI
-157 GLFFVIQQFENFTKT
+157 GLFLVIQQFENFSKT
-172 FLYFFSFK
+172 FLYFFSIK
-180 GLMIYFITLIL
+180 GLMLYFITLVF
-191 VKCLHELGHAYVAKY
+191 VKCLHELGHAYIAKH

-234 LRNHKDRLLI
+234 LRNHKERLLI
-244 NFAGILTELHLAL
+244 NFAGIFTELHLAL

-284 SSIVIN
+284 SSIAIN

-318 LAKWKIRE
+318 LAKWKTRE

-343 RWTFIIYAWSTWIYR
+343 RWTFIIYAWSTWVYR
-358 FFLFIGIALLVY
+358 LFLFIGIALLVY
-370 YFAFKVLGIILFVIE
+370 YFAFKVLGIILFAIE
-385 IYWFIMLPIL
+385 IYWFIMLPII
-395 KELKQWWMMRS
+395 KEMKQWWMMRS
-406 EIKINKQSFRTISIL
+406 EMRINKQTFRTTAIL
-421 IICLMILFLPWKSSM
+421 IITLMVLFLPWKSSM
-436 KIPAIY
+436 KIPAVYI
-442 VSEKYSKIYAPYPAK
+442 SEKYSKIYSPYPAK
-457 IKEVFIVKEQEVD
+457 IKSVLITKDQEVEV
-470 LGQNL
+470 GQNL
-475 IELYSPELDE
+475 IELYSPELDKD
-485 EINSIQRK
+485 INSIRRK
-493 IQLTKTK
+493 ILLTKTK

-514 LTYQQRFIALQS
+514 LTYNQRLIALKS
-526 ELSGLIKIREK
+526 ELSGLTKTKEK
-537 LVIKA
+537 LVVKA
-542 PNKGKVKDLASLSNN
+542 PNKGKVKDLVSLSNE

-572 GTGNVKAFIKEEQI
+572 GTGNVKAFIREEHI

-599 NDGDHKKIHLISK
+599 NDGDHKKIHLISS
-612 KLDLSAVNNL
+612 KLDLSSVNNL
-622 PYISLASIHNGPI
+622 PYIALSSIHSGPI
-635 GIRNFTSGEYQYRP
+635 AIRNFTSGEYQYRP

-654 VADFKLVNKSSIK
+654 IADFKLVNKSSIK

-675 IEGSRY
+675 VEGNRY
-681 SPFVKLFKMYL
+681 SPFVRFFRNVFSVLIRESGF
-692 LFLSEKVAYNKD
+692 

>member
-1 MIVPYL
+1 MIIPYL

-36 FTLGLTAFRL
+36 FTVGLTAFRL
-46 INNWSGGEDIQNFEK
+46 IKNWRGGEDIQNFEK

-74 IKSFVSFL
+74 IKSFIGFL

-104 SLKKSWLMHL
+104 SLKKSWIMNL
-114 IHSYLFFKVPLFKPD
+114 IHSYLFFKIPLFTPD
-129 EWLER
+129 EWLGR
-134 TLDKVKFLGSK
+134 TLNKVKFLGSK
-145 KIRNIIYLLGFI
+145 KIRNIIYILGFI

-172 FLYFFSFK
+172 FLYFFSLK
-180 GLMIYFITLIL
+180 GLMIYFITLVF
-191 VKCLHELGHAYVAKY
+191 VKCLHELGHAYIAKY

-257 IATFVWGILPE
+257 IATFVWGVLPE

-284 SSIVIN
+284 SSIAIN

-335 PEEINPSR
+335 PEEISPSR
-343 RWTFIIYAWSTWIYR
+343 RWTFIIYAWSTWVYR

-370 YFAFKVLGIILFVIE
+370 YFAFKVLGIILFAIE
-385 IYWFIMLPIL
+385 IYWFIMLPII
-395 KELKQWWMMRS
+395 KEMKQWWMMRS
-406 EIKINKQSFRTISIL
+406 EMKLNKQTFRTISIL
-421 IICLMILFLPWKSSM
+421 TITLMVLFLPWKSSM
-436 KIPAIY
+436 KIPAVYI
-442 VSEKYSKIYAPYPAK
+442 SEKYSKIYSPYPAK
-457 IKEVFIVKEQEVD
+457 IKSVFITKDQEVEA
-470 LGQNL
+470 GQNL
-475 IELYSPELDE
+475 IELYSPELDK
-485 EINSIQRK
+485 EINSIRRK
-493 IQLTKTK
+493 ILLTKTK

-514 LTYQQRFIALQS
+514 LTYNQRLIALQS
-526 ELSGLIKIREK
+526 ELSGLTKTREK

-542 PNKGKVKDLASLSNN
+542 PNKGKVKDLVSLSNE

-572 GTGNVKAFIKEEQI
+572 GTGNVKAFIREEQI

-599 NDGDHKKIHLISK
+599 NDGDHKKIHLISN
-612 KLDLSAVNNL
+612 KLDLSSVNNL
-622 PYISLASIHNGPI
+622 PYVALASIHSGPI
-635 GIRNFTSGEYQYRP
+635 AIRNFTSGEYQYRP

-654 VADFKLVNKSSIK
+654 IADFKLVNKSSIK

-675 IEGSRY
+675 VEGNRY
-681 SPFVKLFKMYL
+681 SPFVRFFRNVFSVLIRESGF
-692 LFLSEKVAYNKD
+692 